1 MWRGDELREER
12 DKASPALVSIRGRNR
27 DDLDLKR
34 SHVRGEP
41 ALADGVAL
49 KQTEES
55 EVLVAVEVEA
65 CRAGAR
71 PPGQRTEH
79 VVPKRLVAELSPAA
93 LGEKS
98 CLVLLL
104 GSGSRAARLG

>member
-1 MWRGDELREER
+1 VWRGDELREER
-12 DKASPALVSIRGRNR
+12 DKTGPALVSVRGRDR

-34 SHVRGEP
+34 SHVRREP
-41 ALADGVAL
+41 VLAHGVAL
-49 KQTEES
+49 EQTEES
-55 EVLVAVEVEA
+55 EALVAVEVEA

-71 PPGQRTEH
+71 PLGQRTEH
-79 VVPKRLVAELSPAA
+79 VLPKRLVADLSPAA

-104 GSGSRAARLG
+104 GSGSRAVRLR